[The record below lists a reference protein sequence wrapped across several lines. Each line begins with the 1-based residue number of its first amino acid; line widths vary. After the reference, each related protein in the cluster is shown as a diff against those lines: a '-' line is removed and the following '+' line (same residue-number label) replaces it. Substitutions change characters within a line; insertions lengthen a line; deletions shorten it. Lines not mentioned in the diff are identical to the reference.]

1 MILYLRLHVSILYT
15 WSLPWL
21 PYLEREFLLGG
32 GFMRLFKLRR
42 YNHGPCLKAN
52 SSGIFRSPLP
62 FTHFVP
68 FRLEVFCFS
77 ALCWLSPL
85 HLSIDRAGSLI
96 GCNVQILFKAHYHHV
111 VSGFW
116 ACAKLHSLVPRPPP
130 TFVTAQMGNEATNW
144 KDIEIMWDLNHQYKT
159 WYIKPDWISIY
170 FCQRITAKN
179 TFSQIK
185 WILNFV
191 SLQI

>member
-116 ACAKLHSLVPRPPP
+116 ACAKLHSLVPRPP
-130 TFVTAQMGNEATNW
+130 Q
-144 KDIEIMWDLNHQYKT
+144 LSSLH
-159 WYIKPDWISIY
+159 
-170 FCQRITAKN
+170 
-179 TFSQIK
+179 K
-185 WILNFV
+185 WGTR
-191 SLQI
+191 LQIGKTLRSCEIWTINIRHDISNLTGSQYIFANE